1 MTDSLPHESLPPQPA
16 PSPIRLEVGPPDLTG
31 LTAKERTAFRIVHW
45 LNRPLLKRLGVMAL
59 REIGARI
66 VGLACS
72 NLLRVRGLEHIHGV
86 SRERPL
92 LLVANH
98 RSYFDMYI
106 VSSILFRRSRGWR
119 ALYFPVRGRFF
130 YQSATGVF
138 VNAICASGSMYPPF
152 FRRPETRAFDQ
163 YSLRLLTALCREGR
177 GHVIGFHPEGTRNKG
192 PDPYSFLRA
201 QPGVGQLIKEARPQV
216 IPVFIAGVGNSV
228 LGQIRA
234 NYSAGEA
241 VRVHFGAPIDLRA
254 YFEKP
259 DRSRTYLEIAQYVMQ
274 CIAELGEQDRKM
286 IADEEDILR
295 A

>member
-1 MTDSLPHESLPPQPA
+1 MADSLSQESLSPQA
-16 PSPIRLEVGPPDLTG
+16 AASSLRLEVGPPDLTG
-31 LTAKERTAFRIVHW
+31 LSPKERTAFRILHW
-45 LNRPLLKRLGVMAL
+45 MNRSPLKRVWSTAQ
-59 REIGARI
+59 RTIGAR
-66 VGLACS
+66 VVFLACS
-72 NLLRVRGLEHIHGV
+72 NLLRVRGLEHIDAV

-106 VSSILFRRSRGWR
+106 VSSILVRRSRGWK

-138 VNAICASGSMYPPF
+138 VNGLFAWWSMYPPF

-216 IPVFIAGVGNSV
+216 IPVFVAGLGNSV

-234 NYSAGEA
+234 NYTAGEA

-254 YFEKP
+254 FFEKP
-259 DRSRTYLEIAQYVMQ
+259 DRSRTYLEIAQHVMQ
-274 CIAELGEQDRKM
+274 CIADLGEEDRRM
-286 IADEEDILR
+286 LADEEDILR